1 MPPIRAIDKKIGQI
15 LIENGRLTE
24 EKLQSALDLQ
34 KEKRP
39 KDPLGSILIDLG
51 HIREEDVTFVLGIQF
66 NLPVVDVTSLDI
78 NLEAVKQIPEA
89 QAKKL
94 EVMPLLLVGNELT
107 VAIHD
112 PTRIDVLDHLKR
124 QTRYTV
130 QPVLTTQSQI
140 LTAQAIYYAKLAEAQ
155 APANDGSK
163 TSDADQAAPDARRLE
178 AKGKE
183 IPIINIVNQILNQA
197 IEEGASDIH
206 VEPQEQGLLIRYR
219 VDGRLREISTY
230 PFLLQAG
237 IISRLKI
244 LASLDIAERQQPQ
257 DGRIQLTVGKKTFDF
272 RVSTLP
278 ASFGEKVVLRIL
290 DRGSVLIPLDTL
302 GFSPTNLENLTKL
315 INRPY
320 GILLVTGPTGS
331 GKSTTLY
338 SVLNTL
344 RAPDVN
350 IITVEDP
357 VEYRLPGINQVQVNP
372 KKQLNFASA
381 LRSILRQDPDII
393 MIGEIRDPET
403 GKIATE
409 AALTG
414 HMVFSTLHTN
424 DACGAV
430 TRLIEMGID
439 PFLVAPSLLGI
450 IAQRLVLRIC
460 NDCKEFYEPRPSEL
474 ARLGLDH
481 TDVSEVR
488 FAKGRGCQRCKQRG
502 FRGRVALH
510 ELLVIDDTMRQMI
523 SDRASH
529 SELLRYATSHGFY
542 DMRIDGIRKLA
553 AGLTT
558 IEEVLRETK
567 E

>member
-1 MPPIRAIDKKIGQI
+1 MQTFRAIEKKIGQI
-15 LIENGRLTE
+15 LIENNRLTHE
-24 EKLQSALDLQ
+24 QLQGAVDLQ
-34 KEKRP
+34 KDSRRDE
-39 KDPLGSILIDLG
+39 PLGEILIDLG
-51 HIREEDVTFVLGIQF
+51 YIHEEDVSFALGIQF
-66 NLPVVDVTSLDI
+66 NLPVVDITTLEISLD
-78 NLEAVKQIPEA
+78 AVKQVSEA
-89 QAKKL
+89 QAKKFA
-94 EVMPLLLVGNELT
+94 VMPLFLLGNELT

-112 PTRIDVLDHLKR
+112 PTRIEVIDYLSR
-124 QTRYTV
+124 QTHYVV
-130 QPVLTTQSQI
+130 QAVLTTKSQI
-140 LTAQAIYYAKLAEAQ
+140 LTAQTIYYAKLSETQRKAK
-155 APANDGSK
+155 GVKS
-163 TSDADQAAPDARRLE
+163 SDADEEAPDTQRLDAE
-178 AKGKE
+178 GKE
-183 IPIINIVNQILNQA
+183 IPIINIVNTIFNQA

-206 VEPQEQGLLIRYR
+206 IEPQEEGLLVRFR
-219 VDGRLREISTY
+219 VDGRLREISTF
-230 PFLLQAG
+230 PTLLRGG
-237 IISRLKI
+237 ITSRLKI

-257 DGRIQLTVGKKTFDF
+257 DGRIQLAVGNKTFDF

-290 DRGSVLIPLDTL
+290 DRANVLISLDSL
-302 GFSPTNLENLTKL
+302 GFSPTNLENLNK
-315 INRPY
+315 IIYRPY

-344 RAPDVN
+344 RSPEVN

-372 KKQLNFASA
+372 KKQMDFANA

-430 TRLIEMGID
+430 TRLVEMGID
-439 PFLVAPSLLGI
+439 PFLVAPSLLGV

-460 NDCKEFYEPRPSEL
+460 SDCKEFYEPRPSEL
-474 ARLGLDH
+474 ARLGLDQAD
-481 TDVSEVR
+481 TSEIR
-488 FAKGRGCQRCKQRG
+488 FARGRGCPRCKQRG

-510 ELLVIDDTMRQMI
+510 ELLMIDDTLRQMI

-529 SELLRYATSHGFY
+529 SDLLRHALSHGFH
-542 DMRIDGIRKLA
+542 DMRLDGIRKLA

-567 E
+567 D

>member
-1 MPPIRAIDKKIGQI
+1 MPTIRSIDKKIGQI
-15 LIENGRLTE
+15 LIENGRLAND
-24 EKLQSALDLQ
+24 KLQIALDLQ
-34 KEKRP
+34 RTKRP
-39 KDPLGSILIDLG
+39 NDPLGSILMDLG
-51 HIREEDVTFVLGIQF
+51 HIREEDVTFALGIQF
-66 NLPVVDVTSLDI
+66 NLPVVDLTSLDI
-78 NLEAVKQIPEA
+78 NLEAVKQLPEA
-89 QAKKL
+89 QAKKM
-94 EVMPLLLVGNELT
+94 EVMPLLLVGTELT

-130 QPVLTTQSQI
+130 QAVLTTQSQI
-140 LTAQAIYYAKLAEAQ
+140 LTAQAIHYAKLAEAQ
-155 APANDGSK
+155 SPPSADSR
-163 TSDADQAAPDARRLE
+163 TSDADQTALDARRLE

-183 IPIINIVNQILNQA
+183 IPIVNIVNQILSQA

-219 VDGRLREISTY
+219 VDGRLREITTY
-230 PFLLQAG
+230 PVLLQPG
-237 IISRLKI
+237 IISRLKV
-244 LASLDIAERQQPQ
+244 LSNLDIAERQQPQ
-257 DGRIQLTVGKKTFDF
+257 DGRIQMTIGKKTVDL

-290 DRGSVLIPLDTL
+290 DRASVLIPLDGL

-338 SVLNTL
+338 SVLNTI

-372 KKQLNFASA
+372 KKQLNF
-381 LRSILRQDPDII
+381 LRQDPDII

-414 HMVFSTLHTN
+414 HLVFSTLHTN

-439 PFLVAPSLLGI
+439 PFLVAPSLLGV

-474 ARLGLDH
+474 ARLGLEH
-481 TDVSEVR
+481 TDVSEIR

-510 ELLVIDDTMRQMI
+510 ELLVIDDAMRQMI